1 MVDRSMMDPS
11 MNNAPPT
18 GGASSSPLTRTQETL
33 MTAPLILD
41 PQTTAFLFM
50 DFQNGIMA
58 RLGDRSTVVS
68 ARAASV
74 LEAAR
79 AAGAGVVF
87 VRVAFRAGYPELG
100 DHHPMAAIKAAGGF
114 LLDAPETQIAA
125 ALAPHPT
132 EPVVVKH
139 RVGPF
144 LGTDLAPILSARR
157 TATLVL
163 LGVSTSGVVLSTV
176 RHAADV
182 DYRILV
188 VEDGCADPD
197 PEVHRVLMEKV
208 FPRQA
213 TVTTCEAVVASLGK
227 EGARSA

>member
-1 MVDRSMMDPS
+1 
-11 MNNAPPT
+11 
-18 GGASSSPLTRTQETL
+18 
-33 MTAPLILD
+33 MTAPLVLD

-50 DFQNGIMA
+50 DFQNGVMA
-58 RLGDRSTVVS
+58 RLGDRAPAVS
-68 ARAASV
+68 ARAATV

-100 DHHPMAAIKAAGGF
+100 DHHPMAAAIKAAGGF

-125 ALAPHPT
+125 ALAPYPT

-144 LGTDLAPILSARR
+144 LGTELAPILSARR

-163 LGVSTSGVVLSTV
+163 LGVATSGVVLSTV

-213 TVTTCEAVVASLGK
+213 TVTTCEAVVAALG
-227 EGARSA
+227 